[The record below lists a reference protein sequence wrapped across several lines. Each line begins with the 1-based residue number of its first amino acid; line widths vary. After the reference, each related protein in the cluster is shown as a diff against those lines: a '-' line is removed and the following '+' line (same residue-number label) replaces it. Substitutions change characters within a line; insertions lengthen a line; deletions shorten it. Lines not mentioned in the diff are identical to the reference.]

1 MVNHIM
7 KRWEGAIE
15 PRNITQLENK
25 GEFKVRS
32 ALSTKIYLVRFGNKS
47 TYPSCQCLDWQKHRL
62 PCKHFCAIFQHTQ
75 WKWESLSLLYKNNP
89 LFCLDDFCFTCI
101 GSMNDHKLPENK
113 QTQCNNKNEN
123 CEVIDCADGKSEVPD
138 ISYHNDALDN
148 GHTQIKFDQHNGE
161 GFTELPS
168 RNVFR
173 TTQHKKKCREIL
185 KQLTSATYLLKDI
198 SSIQDLEQSLC
209 KIWEDVKESLP
220 SDCNGLALETN
231 DKPKCKRKATSPT
244 EENKSARKK
253 RKIQLPKG
261 KYGRPKHRYT
271 GRVGQTAEMLRKTYK
286 VNIPVKSFNE
296 STLLKKENNSLKH
309 RPKTWIADLHLTVSD
324 ENVLL
329 TSNGWLSDKH
339 INASQFIMKSQFPS
353 LEGFV
358 DTLLVSCGKVRN
370 PIEKSGIQ
378 IHNLN
383 IKHWVMSA
391 FMNGTLTV
399 YDSLYLNFSASLV
412 KQLKAVYPH
421 LSKGAPN
428 PIVKLVRPQL
438 QSNFNDCGLFAVANC
453 VAIANGIDP
462 ASIKFHQSQMRSHLH
477 TCFKSKTLTMFPH
490 SKQPNNH
497 KPAYKI
503 VKFIS

>member
-1 MVNHIM
+1 M
-7 KRWEGAIE
+7 G
-15 PRNITQLENK
+15 RNITQLENK

-32 ALSTKIYLVRFGNKS
+32 AISTKTYPVRSGNKS
-47 TYPSCQCLDWQKHRL
+47 KYPSCQCLEWRKHRL

-89 LFCLDDFCFTCI
+89 LFCLHDFCFASI
-101 GSMNDHKLPENK
+101 GSLNDHKLPENK
-113 QTQCNNKNEN
+113 KTQCNNKNEN
-123 CEVIDCADGKSEVPD
+123 CKVIDCADGKCEVTD

-148 GHTQIKFDQHNGE
+148 GHTQIKLHQHSSE

-198 SSIQDLEQSLC
+198 SSIQDLERSLC

-220 SDCNGLALETN
+220 SDCNGLALETD
-231 DKPKCKRKATSPT
+231 DKPKRKRKATSPT

-253 RKIQLPKG
+253 RKTQLPKG
-261 KYGRPKHRYT
+261 KYGRPKHPYT

-296 STLLKKENNSLKH
+296 STLLKKEN
-309 RPKTWIADLHLTVSD
+309 
-324 ENVLL
+324 
-329 TSNGWLSDKH
+329 
-339 INASQFIMKSQFPS
+339 
-353 LEGFV
+353 LEGFM

-370 PIEKSGIQ
+370 PIEKGGIQ

-383 IKHWVMSA
+383 IKHRVMSA

-438 QSNFNDCGLFAVANC
+438 QSNF
-453 VAIANGIDP
+453 
-462 ASIKFHQSQMRSHLH
+462 M
-477 TCFKSKTLTMFPH
+477 
-490 SKQPNNH
+490 
-497 KPAYKI
+497 I
-503 VKFIS
+503 VVVLQLPTV